1 MVRTNEVSIAMLSIV
16 LFFFVFFTWMAS
28 IRIVRFF
35 FCCCVTGTYHLLSGV
50 KEVMYQ

>member
-16 LFFFVFFTWMAS
+16 LFYFFTWMTS

-35 FCCCVTGTYHLLSGV
+35 FVVVVLRARTIYFLV
-50 KEVMYQ
+50 